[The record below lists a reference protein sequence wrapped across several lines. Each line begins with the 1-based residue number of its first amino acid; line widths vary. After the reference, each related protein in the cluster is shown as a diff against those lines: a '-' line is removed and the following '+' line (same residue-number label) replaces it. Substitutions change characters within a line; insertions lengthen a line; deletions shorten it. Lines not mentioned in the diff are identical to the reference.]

1 MVTVMARAAVTAR
14 AMATAAADEPV
25 MQRFIMTGAPG
36 SGKTSILRALAD
48 MGYAVVPEAAT
59 DVIAA
64 EHATGNAEPWRDPL
78 FTEKIARLQRARRE
92 TPVPP
97 GALAQVHDRSA
108 VCTLALAR
116 FLGHPAGAGL
126 TDEVSWITGPGA
138 VDRRVFYVRPIGFCE
153 PTAARRI
160 SYEESLAFERVHES
174 EYLRLGFEIVDV
186 PAGPGHERAAL
197 IDTRIRSWLS
207 R

>member
-1 MVTVMARAAVTAR
+1 MVTGMARAAVTAR
-14 AMATAAADEPV
+14 AMATSAADDPV

-36 SGKTSILRALAD
+36 SGKTSILRALAG

-64 EHATGNAEPWRDPL
+64 EHAAGNAEPWRDPL
-78 FTEKIARLQRARRE
+78 FTEKIASLQRARRE
-92 TPVPP
+92 AQAPP

-108 VCTLALAR
+108 ICTLALAR

-138 VDRRVFYVRPIGFCE
+138 VDRRVFFVRPIGFCE

-197 IDTRIRSWLS
+197 IDTRIRSWL
-207 R
+207 